1 MGSVTEPVSESPPA
15 EFTEPLPVW
24 ARVAAIAIGAGGVA
38 AGGIAVFASSNQ
50 AGTAILLLIGAVLL
64 VLGIQGTPLRRFAS
78 GANSVEM
85 ATIRQRAAEVMTRVE
100 SHESPEVVAA
110 VSDAVAAIDPRIPR
124 ASSAAAYQREVASA
138 LRRVGATTNTSTAV
152 RGADG
157 RRVDTVAAVGDGKVP
172 IEIVYRPRGPVGH
185 HEIGATRG
193 RTATVLI
200 TNAPVSGE
208 SLTHSAATEPFN
220 ADIEVVTWNDARD
233 DDVLAAA
240 LTRNAR

>member
-1 MGSVTEPVSESPPA
+1 
-15 EFTEPLPVW
+15 
-24 ARVAAIAIGAGGVA
+24 VA

-110 VSDAVAAIDPRIPR
+110 VSDAMAAIDPRIPH
-124 ASSAAAYQREVASA
+124 ASSSAAYQREVAAA
-138 LRRVGATTNTSTAV
+138 LRRVGATTSRSTVV
-152 RGADG
+152 RAADG
-157 RRVDTVAAVGDGKVP
+157 RRVDTVASVGDGSVP

-185 HEIGATRG
+185 HEIGASRS
-193 RTATVLI
+193 RTASVLI

-208 SLTHSAATEPFN
+208 SLTHSAAAAPYD